1 MNNLLKNI
9 FGKKEGK
16 KESKRNLFN
25 LASGY
30 DVDDVEIKKEK
41 NEDKPDIGLE
51 GNIWNP
57 F

>member
-16 KESKRNLFN
+16 KNLFN

-30 DVDDVEIKKEK
+30 DVDDVIIKKE
-41 NEDKPDIGLE
+41 NKPDIGLE
-51 GNIWNP
+51 GISR

>member
-9 FGKKEGK
+9 FEKKEGK
-16 KESKRNLFN
+16 KNLFN

-30 DVDDVEIKKEK
+30 DVDDVIIKKEK
-41 NEDKPDIGLE
+41 TENKPDIGLE
-51 GNIWNP
+51 GISR